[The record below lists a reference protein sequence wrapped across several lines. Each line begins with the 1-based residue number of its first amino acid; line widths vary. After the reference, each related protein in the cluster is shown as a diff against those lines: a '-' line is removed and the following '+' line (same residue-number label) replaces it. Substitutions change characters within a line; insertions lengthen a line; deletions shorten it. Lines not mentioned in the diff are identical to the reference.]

1 MKVAILLSLLILTI
15 GLAALLLVI
24 RSDNRAKQA
33 QVDSISQKLVDLPD
47 TVDVPVFVGPVEDS
61 QHLSSL
67 SATAVHIQDR
77 ATGTQL
83 LARKNTEPRYPAS
96 TAKMM
101 TALVARQIYNLDTAL
116 TVREEAF
123 ADGSSIGF
131 QIGEQVTVR
140 NLLAVLMIHSGND
153 AAFVLANN
161 APGGYQHF
169 IDLMNI
175 EAKRLGLTGSFF
187 VNASGLDDNQQQT
200 TASDLAVLGE
210 AVLAD
215 PFLAD
220 LAKTK
225 YLTITDVSG
234 KITHRMV
241 NRDELLGVI
250 PGVVGI
256 KTGTTDSAGENL
268 VTALQRNGR
277 LTLYVVLGSKNRYPE
292 MTQLISWIDKHYTWR
307 TLPVPE
313 R

>member
-1 MKVAILLSLLILTI
+1 MKPAILVSLVILAI
-15 GLAALLLVI
+15 GLAALVSVI
-24 RSDNRAKQA
+24 QTDMSEKQA
-33 QVDSISQKLVDLPD
+33 QIDSTTQKLTNIPKS
-47 TVDVPVFVGPVEDS
+47 VDVPIFIGPVDES
-61 QHLSSL
+61 QSLASL

-77 ATGTQL
+77 ETGTQL

-101 TALVARQIYNLDTAL
+101 TALVARQIYSLDTPL

-131 QIGEQVTVR
+131 QIGEQITVR

-175 EAKRLGLTGSFF
+175 KAKQLGLKGSHFE
-187 VNASGLDDNQQQT
+187 NASGLDDPNQQT
-200 TASDLAVLGE
+200 TAADLALLGDALLE
-210 AVLAD
+210 D

-220 LAKTK
+220 LVKTK

-234 KITHRMV
+234 NISHRMV
-241 NRDELLGVI
+241 NRDELLGVL
-250 PGVVGI
+250 PGVMGI
-256 KTGTTDSAGENL
+256 KTGTTESAGENL

-277 LTLYVVLGSKNRYPE
+277 QTLYVILGSSERYSE
-292 MTQLISWIDKHYTWR
+292 MRRLISWVDKHYAWR
-307 TLPVPE
+307 TLPVPQP
-313 R
+313 